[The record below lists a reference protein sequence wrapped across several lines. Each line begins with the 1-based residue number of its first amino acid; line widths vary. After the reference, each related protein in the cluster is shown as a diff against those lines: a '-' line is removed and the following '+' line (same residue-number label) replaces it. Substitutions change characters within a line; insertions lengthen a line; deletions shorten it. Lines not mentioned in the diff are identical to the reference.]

1 MLHRAAIIVMVSGL
15 GVSVAAQTQKPP
27 DRYTVPSNGHP
38 LAVWSRAPATP
49 RAVLVLVH
57 GRTWSSRPD
66 FDLQVPGL
74 QRSVL
79 ASLAAQGVAA
89 YAVDLRGY
97 GESPRDKTEFL
108 TPRVAAQDVAA
119 VIQWAAARH
128 PTLPAPSLLGW
139 SLGGAVAHL
148 TAQIPGVK
156 LSSLVLFGFTMEP
169 GLDYEALP
177 PPPKP
182 ARTRTTRA
190 DALSDFIS
198 PQVTPPA
205 VTNAFVAQALA
216 ADPVR
221 MDWIKEEEF
230 NDLEPARL
238 TVPTMILQG
247 SRDPGVPVEVTAR
260 FFQKIAAPHRQWTLL
275 PGGDHAAQLEDT
287 HAAFISAVV
296 EFITRPGAMRR

>member
-1 MLHRAAIIVMVSGL
+1 VIAALVLGL
-15 GVSVAAQTQKPP
+15 AVPLVAQPQKPP
-27 DRYTVPSNGHP
+27 EKNTVLSNGHP

-97 GESPRDKTEFL
+97 GETPRDKTEFL

-119 VIQWAAARH
+119 VVQWAAARH
-128 PTLPAPSLLGW
+128 PNLPPPSLLGW

-148 TAQIPGVK
+148 TAQAPGLN
-156 LSSLVLFGFTMEP
+156 LSALILFGFTMEP
-169 GLDYEALP
+169 GLDYAALP
-177 PPPKP
+177 VPAKP
-182 ARTRTTRA
+182 ARTKTTRT

-198 PQVTPPA
+198 PKVTPAA
-205 VTNAFVAQALA
+205 VTAAFVAQALA

-230 NDLEPARL
+230 NNLEPARL
-238 TVPTMILQG
+238 TMPTMILHG
-247 SRDPGVPVEVTAR
+247 SRDPGVPMDVTAR
-260 FFQKIAAPHRQWTLL
+260 FFQKIAAPQRQWTLL
-275 PGGDHAAQLEDT
+275 PGADHVAQLEDT
-287 HAAFISAVV
+287 HAAFVSAVV
-296 EFITRPGAMRR
+296 EFITRK